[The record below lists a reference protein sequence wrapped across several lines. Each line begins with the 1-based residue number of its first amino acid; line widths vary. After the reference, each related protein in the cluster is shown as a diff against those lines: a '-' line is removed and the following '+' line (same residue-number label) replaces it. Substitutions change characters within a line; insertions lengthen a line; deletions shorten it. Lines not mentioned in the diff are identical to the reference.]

1 MNITLAAPRTTGPAL
16 PIPSPRPRLRGI
28 TAEAV
33 FVGRSLRHSLRDG
46 ESLLMAIMLPVML
59 MLMFTWVFG
68 GAIDPSGAYVDYVV
82 PGIILTCAGFGASST
97 AVYVANDMRT
107 GIIDRFRTMPVRSG
121 AVLTGHVVAS
131 VLRNLIATAIV
142 IGVGVLVGFRPDA
155 NAGEWIALAGLI
167 ALYILAITYL
177 FAAIG
182 LAAGSPE
189 GANGYGFVLLFLPY
203 LSSAFVP
210 VASMPDWL
218 QPVAANQPITP
229 IVETIRGLLT
239 DAPTQSEAWW
249 AIGWCL
255 AILLVAVVWGAWLFR
270 RKAGRRRS
278 PRPHPISAEA

>member
-1 MNITLAAPRTTGPAL
+1 MNATTADALTAPSTLR
-16 PIPSPRPRLRGI
+16 PRPRLRGL
-28 TAEAV
+28 TAESV

-46 ESLLMAIMLPVML
+46 ESLLMAVLLPVML

-107 GIIDRFRTMPVRSG
+107 GIIDRFRTMPLRAS

-131 VLRNLIATAIV
+131 LLRNLVATAIV
-142 IGVGVLVGFRPDA
+142 IVVGILVGFRPDA
-155 NAGEWIALAGLI
+155 SFVEWLALTGLI

-182 LAAGSPE
+182 LAARSPE

-210 VASMPDWL
+210 VASMPGWL
-218 QPVAANQPITP
+218 QPVAMYQPITP
-229 IVETIRGLLT
+229 IVDTIRGLLT
-239 DAPTQSEAWW
+239 GTPLEAAPLW
-249 AIGWCL
+249 AIGWCVVIL
-255 AILLVAVVWGAWLFR
+255 ASSVAWGAWLFR
-270 RKAGRRRS
+270 RRSARR
-278 PRPHPISAEA
+278 

>member
-1 MNITLAAPRTTGPAL
+1 MNIAHATVPGTPGPAAAPA
-16 PIPSPRPRLRGI
+16 PRPPLRGL
-28 TAEAV
+28 TAETV
-33 FVGRSLRHSLRDG
+33 LVGRSLRHSLRDG
-46 ESLLMAIMLPVML
+46 ESLLMAILLPVML

-107 GIIDRFRTMPVRSG
+107 GIIDRFRTMPLRAG

-131 VLRNLIATAIV
+131 VLRNLVATAVV
-142 IGVGVLVGFRPDA
+142 IGVGVLVGFRPSA
-155 NAGEWIALAGLI
+155 TPLEWVALAGMI

-189 GANGYGFVLLFLPY
+189 AANGYGFVLLFLPY

-218 QPVAANQPITP
+218 QPIAAHQPITP
-229 IVETIRGLLT
+229 IVETIRALLMDT
-239 DAPTQSEAWW
+239 PMQAEAWW
-249 AIGWCL
+249 AIGWCV
-255 AILLVAVVWGAWLFR
+255 AILLVAALWGAWLFR
-270 RKAGRRRS
+270 RKAGRR
-278 PRPHPISAEA
+278 